1 MSSVQ
6 QDKPRDR
13 WITLDG
19 VVNMRDIGGLPT
31 RSGERTAYGRLI
43 RSDNLQDLSP
53 ADVRTLVEE
62 HHVRDIVDL
71 RTGDEVRVTGK
82 GPLWAEESL
91 AHHHHSLIERLSG
104 AATTTAAEDALAVVQ
119 GARRDAKFWA
129 DHYAGYLDRRA
140 DSVSAA
146 IEVIARSEGA
156 TIVHCAAGKDRT
168 GTIVALTLDAVG
180 VAPEAIVED
189 YALTAER
196 LEQIIERLM
205 SSESYAM
212 ALRTQRLEDQL
223 PRRETMES
231 ILAMLHDQHGGAAE
245 WLRAQGWRTDDL
257 DRLRRKL
264 IG

>member
-6 QDKPRDR
+6 QDQPRDR

-62 HHVRDIVDL
+62 HDVRDIVDL
-71 RTGDEVRVTGK
+71 RTEDEVRVTGK

-104 AATTTAAEDALAVVQ
+104 AATTTAAEDALAVVK
-119 GARRDAKFWA
+119 GARRDAKSWA

-146 IEVIARSEGA
+146 IGVIARSEGA
-156 TIVHCAAGKDRT
+156 TIVRIGTAIFGKRDT
-168 GTIVALTLDAVG
+168 T
-180 VAPEAIVED
+180 
-189 YALTAER
+189 
-196 LEQIIERLM
+196 
-205 SSESYAM
+205 
-212 ALRTQRLEDQL
+212 
-223 PRRETMES
+223 RETV
-231 ILAMLHDQHGGAAE
+231 
-245 WLRAQGWRTDDL
+245 T
-257 DRLRRKL
+257 
-264 IG
+264 

>member
-1 MSSVQ
+1 M
-6 QDKPRDR
+6 
-13 WITLDG
+13 
-19 VVNMRDIGGLPT
+19 
-31 RSGERTAYGRLI
+31 
-43 RSDNLQDLSP
+43 
-53 ADVRTLVEE
+53 
-62 HHVRDIVDL
+62 
-71 RTGDEVRVTGK
+71 
-82 GPLWAEESL
+82 
-91 AHHHHSLIERLSG
+91 
-104 AATTTAAEDALAVVQ
+104 
-119 GARRDAKFWA
+119 
-129 DHYAGYLDRRA
+129 
-140 DSVSAA
+140 
-146 IEVIARSEGA
+146 
-156 TIVHCAAGKDRT
+156 HCAAGKDRT

-223 PRRETMES
+223 PRPETMES
-231 ILAMLHDQHGGAAE
+231 IFAMLHDQHGGAAE